1 MIAAV
6 AVRPVSYTHLA
17 EAKKRYETIAAY
29 LGLET
34 SVDALCNRIVELNNY
49 MGIPNTLK
57 EFGIKEDEFK
67 EKISE
72 IAKNAVGDACTGSN
86 PVSYTHLDVY
96 KRQPGAFNQSL
107 MELGATVCVPN
118 GMAKC

>member
-1 MIAAV
+1 
-6 AVRPVSYTHLA
+6 
-17 EAKKRYETIAAY
+17 
-29 LGLET
+29 
-34 SVDALCNRIVELNNY
+34 

-86 PVSYTHLDVY
+86 PRSIDPET
-96 KRQPGAFNQSL
+96 
-107 MELGATVCVPN
+107 MEKLFTYIYDGKEVDF
-118 GMAKC
+118 